1 MEMSLAAMELR
12 QRDGVTCG
20 PAAAVLAGALID
32 PAYRARLA
40 GPDWFRAEQRRIH
53 RAVNWLWPR
62 SLGTT
67 PMGLAGAVSVHSA
80 RYGVRYR
87 WRPCSGL
94 FGRRDRLADVLRAV
108 EAGWPVAM
116 LVGRAIPR
124 HWVLIVEV
132 SGEALTCYEPS
143 SGAVRSVGLDD
154 VRGAR
159 LSGLGFPRPFAFV
172 LPSSSATR
180 IETSGADS
188 ASPATTPERF
198 RAVWF

>member
-1 MEMSLAAMELR
+1 MNLR

-20 PAAAVLAGALID
+20 PAAAVLAGALLD
-32 PAYRARLA
+32 LDYRTKLTDS
-40 GPDWFRAEQRRIH
+40 GWFDAEQGRIH

-67 PMGLAGAVSVHSA
+67 PMGVAGAVSVHSA

-87 WRPCSGL
+87 WRPFL
-94 FGRRDRLADVLRAV
+94 GRRDRVSDVLRAV
-108 EAGWPVAM
+108 DADWPVAM
-116 LVGRAIPR
+116 LVGRFVPR

-132 SGEALTCYEPS
+132 SGDALTCYEPS
-143 SGAVRSVGLDD
+143 SGAVRTVGVDE

-159 LSGLGFPRPFAFV
+159 LPGLGFPRPFAFV
-172 LPSSSATR
+172 LPGPSSATLAATTR
-180 IETSGADS
+180 SE
-188 ASPATTPERF
+188 SPATTPSRF

>member
-1 MEMSLAAMELR
+1 MTLAAMKLR

-20 PAAAVLAGALID
+20 PAVAVLAGALLD
-32 PAYRARLA
+32 PAYRTRLPA
-40 GPDWFRAEQRRIH
+40 VGWFHAEQGRIH
-53 RAVNWLWPR
+53 RGVNWLWPR
-62 SLGTT
+62 RLGTT
-67 PMGLAGAVSVHSA
+67 PMGVANAISVHGA

-94 FGRRDRLADVLRAV
+94 LGRRDRLVDVLRAV

-116 LVGRAIPR
+116 LVGRVVPR
-124 HWVLIVEV
+124 HWVLLVEL
-132 SGEALTCYEPS
+132 SGEVLTCYEPS
-143 SGAVRSVGLDD
+143 SGALRSVGTDA

-172 LPSSSATR
+172 LPGSSSATR
-180 IETSGADS
+180 IETSGAES